1 MENDIILKFFRIEHR
16 IAATTSYV
24 SDIIRTKGYIG
35 NNAKN
40 PPYPTI
46 SSKSTRTVGCFY
58 FLCNNLSYK
67 INHCNLS
74 D

>member
-1 MENDIILKFFRIEHR
+1 MENDIILKFFQIEHR

-40 PPYPTI
+40 HYTLPFQANPRGLLAVFI
-46 SSKSTRTVGCFY
+46 SCVRICHTK
-58 FLCNNLSYK
+58 
-67 INHCNLS
+67 
-74 D
+74 